1 MVSFYDRLAALARAT
16 PNFRGKGR
24 LARALH
30 RSMRASALARDP
42 MREVTMRDGSRARWD
57 LRDDAEAMACWLGE
71 ADDDVRD
78 ALLARVRPDAVV
90 FDVGANVGWWTVP
103 LARRLARAGGRV
115 IAFEPVPANRA
126 RLEWA
131 IAANAVGANVLVA
144 PVALGDK
151 PGELGMW
158 LKSEET
164 GAGSGTAALVT
175 GDGPVHLRVP
185 VVALDSWA
193 AEFDI
198 TNCDLMKLDIE
209 GAELMMLRGAE
220 RFIARTRPLIF
231 GEFEAYWLSTF
242 GATFL
247 DVAAWASRND
257 YAMQRWDPVSNAFV
271 VLDAVREG
279 IQDVLLVPRTARS
292 EARGEGA
299 RGEVEREGSS

>member
-1 MVSFYDRLAALARAT
+1 MSLYDRLAALSRAT

-24 LARALH
+24 LVRALH
-30 RSMRASALARDP
+30 ARLRAGAIARDP

-57 LRDDAEAMACWLGE
+57 LRDDAEAIACWLGE

-78 ALLARVRPDAVV
+78 ALLARVPRDAWVM
-90 FDVGANVGWWTVP
+90 DVGANVGWWSVP
-103 LARRLARAGGRV
+103 LARRVGPHGGRV
-115 IAFEPVPANRA
+115 IGFEPVPANRA

-131 IAANAVGANVLVA
+131 LAANAVQPHVTVA
-144 PVALGDK
+144 PVALGDE

-175 GDGPVHLRVP
+175 GEGPSHLKVP
-185 VVALDSWA
+185 VVTLDDWT
-193 AEFDI
+193 AEHGI
-198 TNCDLMKLDIE
+198 ARCDLMKLDIE

-247 DVAAWASRND
+247 DVARWATRMG
-257 YAMQRWDPVSNAFV
+257 YAMERWEARSGAFV
-271 VLDAVREG
+271 PLHEITEG
-279 IQDVLLVPRTARS
+279 MQDVLLVPQ
-292 EARGEGA
+292 
-299 RGEVEREGSS
+299 

>member
-1 MVSFYDRLAALARAT
+1 MSLYDRLTALGRAT

-24 LARALH
+24 LVRALH
-30 RSMRASALARDP
+30 ARLRAAAIARDP

-57 LRDDAEAMACWLGE
+57 LRDDAEAIACWLGE

-78 ALLARVRPDAVV
+78 ALLARVKPNAVV

-103 LARRLARAGGRV
+103 LARRLARSGGRV

-131 IAANAVGANVLVA
+131 IAANGVQANVLVA

-175 GDGPVHLRVP
+175 GDGPTHLTVP
-185 VVALDSWA
+185 VVTLDAWA
-193 AEFDI
+193 EEFDI
-198 TNCDLMKLDIE
+198 TVCDVMKLDIE

-242 GATFL
+242 GATFV
-247 DVAAWASRND
+247 DVAAWAQRMR
-257 YAMQRWDPVSNAFV
+257 YGMRRWDARTGTFIA
-271 VLDAVREG
+271 LAEIREG
-279 IQDVLLVPRTARS
+279 VQDVLLEPL
-292 EARGEGA
+292 
-299 RGEVEREGSS
+299 

>member
-1 MVSFYDRLAALARAT
+1 VSLYDRLAALGRAT
-16 PNFRGKGR
+16 PNFRGKGT

-30 RSMRASALARDP
+30 TRLRAAALARDP

-78 ALLARVRPDAVV
+78 ALLARVKPDATV

-103 LARRLARAGGRV
+103 LARRLARGGGRV
-115 IAFEPVPANRA
+115 VAFEPVPANRA

-131 IAANAVGANVLVA
+131 IAANAVGAQVQVA
-144 PVALGDK
+144 AVALGDA

-175 GDGPVHLRVP
+175 GDGPSHLRVP
-185 VVALDSWA
+185 VVTLDAWT
-193 AEFDI
+193 AEQGL
-198 TNCDLMKLDIE
+198 TRCDLMKLDIE

-220 RFIARTRPLIF
+220 RFIAATRPLIF

-242 GATFL
+242 GATFV
-247 DVAAWASRND
+247 DVAEWAGRNR
-257 YAMQRWDPVSNAFV
+257 YAMRRWDARAARFV
-271 VLDAVREG
+271 ALEEVREG
-279 IQDVLLVPRTARS
+279 VQDVLLEPA
-292 EARGEGA
+292 G
-299 RGEVEREGSS
+299 

>member
-1 MVSFYDRLAALARAT
+1 VSLYDRLAALGRAT
-16 PNFRGKGR
+16 PNFRGKGT

-30 RSMRASALARDP
+30 TRLRAAALARDP

-78 ALLARVRPDAVV
+78 ALLARVKPDATV

-103 LARRLARAGGRV
+103 LARRLARGGGRV
-115 IAFEPVPANRA
+115 VAFEPVPANRA

-131 IAANAVGANVLVA
+131 IAANAVGAQVQVA
-144 PVALGDK
+144 AVALGDA

-175 GDGPVHLRVP
+175 GDGPSHLRVP
-185 VVALDSWA
+185 VVTLDAWT
-193 AEFDI
+193 AEQGL
-198 TNCDLMKLDIE
+198 TRCDLMKLDIE

-220 RFIARTRPLIF
+220 RFIAATRPLIF

-242 GATFL
+242 GATFV
-247 DVAAWASRND
+247 DVAEWAGRNR
-257 YAMQRWDPVSNAFV
+257 YAMRRWDARTARFV
-271 VLDAVREG
+271 ALEEVREG
-279 IQDVLLVPRTARS
+279 VQDVLLEPA
-292 EARGEGA
+292 G
-299 RGEVEREGSS
+299 

>member
-1 MVSFYDRLAALARAT
+1 MSAYDRFAALARAI
-16 PNFRGKGR
+16 PGFRGKGR
-24 LARALH
+24 LVRALH
-30 RSMRASALARDP
+30 ARLRAGAIVADP

-78 ALLARVRPDAVV
+78 ALLARVRPDAVA

-103 LARRLARAGGRV
+103 LARRLARRGGHV
-115 IAFEPVPANRA
+115 IAFEPVPANLA

-131 IAANAVGANVLVA
+131 IGANAVASGVTVVPA
-144 PVALGDK
+144 ALGER

-175 GDGPVHLRVP
+175 GDGPTHLKVP
-185 VVALDSWA
+185 VVTLDAWTEANAISR
-193 AEFDI
+193 
-198 TNCDLMKLDIE
+198 CDLMKLDIE

-220 RFIARTRPLIF
+220 RFISRTRPLIF

-247 DVAAWASRND
+247 DVAAWARRMRYD
-257 YAMQRWDPVSNAFV
+257 LERWDPRRRRFV
-271 VLDAVREG
+271 PLADVVEG
-279 IQDVLLVPRTARS
+279 VQDVLLVPV
-292 EARGEGA
+292 GDEG
-299 RGEVEREGSS
+299 

>member
-1 MVSFYDRLAALARAT
+1 MSLYDRLAALARAT
-16 PNFRGKGR
+16 PNFRGKGT

-30 RSMRASALARDP
+30 RRLRAGALARDP
-42 MREVTMRDGSRARWD
+42 MREVVMRDGSRARWD

-78 ALLARVRPDAVV
+78 ALLARVPRDATVL
-90 FDVGANVGWWTVP
+90 DVGANVGWWTVP
-103 LARRLARAGGRV
+103 LARRLAAGSGRV
-115 IAFEPVPANRA
+115 VAFEPVPANRA

-131 IAANAVGANVLVA
+131 IAANGVRAQVQVA
-144 PVALGDK
+144 PVALGDA

-175 GDGPVHLRVP
+175 GDGPSHLRVP
-185 VVALDSWA
+185 VVTLDDWTA
-193 AEFDI
+193 AQGLVR
-198 TNCDLMKLDIE
+198 CDLMKLDIE

-220 RFIARTRPLIF
+220 RFIATTRPLIF

-247 DVAAWASRND
+247 DVAAWASRNG
-257 YAMQRWDPVSNAFV
+257 YAMQRWDPARKAFV
-271 VLDAVREG
+271 ALERADVGV
-279 IQDVLLVPRTARS
+279 QDVLLEPLRTAR
-292 EARGEGA
+292 
-299 RGEVEREGSS
+299 

>member
-1 MVSFYDRLAALARAT
+1 MTLYDALASLGRAT

-30 RSMRASALARDP
+30 HRLRADALAHDP
-42 MREVTMRDGSRARWD
+42 MREVVMRDGSRARWD
-57 LRDDAEAMACWLGE
+57 LRDDAEALACWLGE
-71 ADDDVRD
+71 ADDDVRG
-78 ALLARVRPDAVV
+78 ALLARVPRDAVV

-103 LARRLARAGGRV
+103 LARHLAAGGGRV

-131 IAANAVGANVLVA
+131 IAANAVQQSVQVA
-144 PVALGDK
+144 PVALGDA

-175 GDGPVHLRVP
+175 GDGEAHLRVP
-185 VVALDSWA
+185 VVTLDAWA
-193 AEFDI
+193 AEQGI
-198 TNCDLMKLDIE
+198 TRCELMKLDIE

-220 RFIARTRPLIF
+220 RFIAATRPLIF

-242 GATFL
+242 GSSFL
-247 DVAAWASRND
+247 DVAAWAERMS
-257 YAMQRWDPVSNAFV
+257 YVMLRWDPARKEFMPLDSVSV
-271 VLDAVREG
+271 G
-279 IQDVLLVPRTARS
+279 IQDVLLVPA
-292 EARGEGA
+292 
-299 RGEVEREGSS
+299 

>member
-1 MVSFYDRLAALARAT
+1 MILYDRLAALGRAT
-16 PNFRGKGR
+16 PSFRGKGR

-30 RSMRASALARDP
+30 RRLRAHAIARDP
-42 MREVTMRDGSRARWD
+42 MRDVIMRDGSRARWD
-57 LRDDAEAMACWLGE
+57 LRDDAEALACWLGE
-71 ADDDVRD
+71 ADDDVRN
-78 ALLARVRPDAVV
+78 ALLARVTLDAVV

-103 LARRLARAGGRV
+103 LARHLAPGGGRV

-131 IAANAVGANVLVA
+131 VQANAVQGSVQIV

-175 GDGPVHLRVP
+175 GSGPTHLRVP
-185 VVALDSWA
+185 VVTLDQWA
-193 AEFDI
+193 AEQGVVR
-198 TNCDLMKLDIE
+198 CDLMKLDIE

-220 RFIARTRPLIF
+220 QFVAATRPLIF

-242 GATFL
+242 DSTFL
-247 DVAAWASRND
+247 DVAAWATRMN
-257 YAMQRWDPVSNAFV
+257 YRVLKWEPVEGRFV
-271 VLDAVREG
+271 PLTEVAVG
-279 IQDVLLVPRTARS
+279 VQDVLLEPA
-292 EARGEGA
+292 
-299 RGEVEREGSS
+299 

>member
-1 MVSFYDRLAALARAT
+1 VSLYDRLAALGRAT

-30 RSMRASALARDP
+30 QRLRAGALAPDP
-42 MREVTMRDGSRARWD
+42 MREVTMRDGSLARWD
-57 LRDDAEAMACWLGE
+57 LRDDAEALACWLGE

-78 ALLARVRPDAVV
+78 ALLARVRRDAVV

-103 LARRLARAGGRV
+103 LARHLAPGGGRV

-131 IAANAVGANVLVA
+131 IAANGVRANVLVA

-175 GDGPVHLRVP
+175 GDGPVHLKVP
-185 VVALDSWA
+185 VVTLDAWT

-198 TNCDLMKLDIE
+198 TDCDVMKLDIE

-220 RFIARTRPLIF
+220 RFIAATRPLIF

-242 GATFL
+242 GASFL
-247 DVAAWASRND
+247 DVAEWAGRMN
-257 YAMQRWDPVSNAFV
+257 YGMLRWEPARGRFV
-271 VLDAVREG
+271 PLDSAAVG
-279 IQDVLLVPRTARS
+279 VQDVLLVPREDES
-292 EARGEGA
+292 
-299 RGEVEREGSS
+299 

>member
-1 MVSFYDRLAALARAT
+1 VSLYDRLAALGRAT

-30 RSMRASALARDP
+30 QRLRAGALARDP
-42 MREVTMRDGSRARWD
+42 MREVTMRDGSLARWD
-57 LRDDAEAMACWLGE
+57 LRDDAEALACWLGE

-78 ALLARVRPDAVV
+78 ALLARVTRDAVV

-103 LARRLARAGGRV
+103 LARHLAPGGGRV
-115 IAFEPVPANRA
+115 VAFEPVPANRA

-131 IAANAVGANVLVA
+131 VAANAVQGNVLVA
-144 PVALGDK
+144 PVALGDA

-175 GDGPVHLRVP
+175 GDGTAHLRVP
-185 VVALDSWA
+185 VVTLDAWT
-193 AEFDI
+193 AERGI
-198 TNCDLMKLDIE
+198 TRCDLMKLDIE

-220 RFIARTRPLIF
+220 RFIAVTRPLIF

-242 GATFL
+242 GASFI
-247 DVAAWASRND
+247 DVAAWSERMG
-257 YAMQRWDPVSNAFV
+257 YRMLRWEPRAAEFVPLAQVSV
-271 VLDAVREG
+271 GV
-279 IQDVLLVPRTARS
+279 QDVLLAPRLDES
-292 EARGEGA
+292 
-299 RGEVEREGSS
+299 

>member
-1 MVSFYDRLAALARAT
+1 MRTGIRVPVSLYDRLAAFARAT
-16 PNFRGKGR
+16 PNFRGKGT

-30 RSMRASALARDP
+30 RRLGAAAIARDP

-78 ALLARVRPDAVV
+78 ALLARVRPDATVL
-90 FDVGANVGWWTVP
+90 DVGANVGWWTVP
-103 LARRLARAGGRV
+103 LARRLAAGGGRV

-131 IAANAVGANVLVA
+131 IAANAVGAQVLVA
-144 PVALGDK
+144 PVALGDA

-175 GDGPVHLRVP
+175 GDGPTHLRVP
-185 VVALDSWA
+185 VVTLDAWT
-193 AEFDI
+193 AERGL
-198 TNCDLMKLDIE
+198 TRCDLMKLDIE

-220 RFIARTRPLIF
+220 RFIAAARPLIF

-242 GATFL
+242 GATFV
-247 DVAAWASRND
+247 DVAAWAGRMG
-257 YAMQRWDPVSNAFV
+257 YGMKRWDARERAFV
-271 VLDAVREG
+271 PLERVEAGV
-279 IQDVLLVPRTARS
+279 QDVLLEPL
-292 EARGEGA
+292 
-299 RGEVEREGSS
+299 

>member
-1 MVSFYDRLAALARAT
+1 MSLYDRLAALGRAT
-16 PNFRGKGR
+16 PNFRGKGT

-30 RSMRASALARDP
+30 ARLRAAALARDP

-78 ALLARVRPDAVV
+78 ALLARVKPDATV

-103 LARRLARAGGRV
+103 LARRLARGGGRV
-115 IAFEPVPANRA
+115 VAFEPVPANRA

-131 IAANAVGANVLVA
+131 IAANAVGAQVQVA
-144 PVALGDK
+144 AVALGDA

-175 GDGPVHLRVP
+175 GDGPSHLRVP
-185 VVALDSWA
+185 VVTLDAWT
-193 AEFDI
+193 AEQGL
-198 TNCDLMKLDIE
+198 TRCDLMKLDIE

-220 RFIARTRPLIF
+220 RFIAATRPLIF

-242 GATFL
+242 GATFV
-247 DVAAWASRND
+247 DVAEWAGRNR
-257 YAMQRWDPVSNAFV
+257 YAMRRWDARTGAFV
-271 VLDAVREG
+271 ALERVEVG
-279 IQDVLLVPRTARS
+279 VQDVLLEPLPTAR
-292 EARGEGA
+292 
-299 RGEVEREGSS
+299 

>member
-1 MVSFYDRLAALARAT
+1 MSLYDRLAALGRAT
-16 PNFRGKGR
+16 PNFRGKGT

-30 RSMRASALARDP
+30 TRLRAAALARDP
-42 MREVTMRDGSRARWD
+42 RREVTMRDGSRARWD

-78 ALLARVRPDAVV
+78 ALLARVKPDATV

-103 LARRLARAGGRV
+103 LARRLARGGGRV
-115 IAFEPVPANRA
+115 VAFEPVPANRA

-131 IAANAVGANVLVA
+131 IAANAVGAQVQVA
-144 PVALGDK
+144 AVALGDA

-175 GDGPVHLRVP
+175 GDGPSHLRVP
-185 VVALDSWA
+185 VVTLDAWT
-193 AEFDI
+193 AEQGL
-198 TNCDLMKLDIE
+198 TRCDLMKLDIE

-220 RFIARTRPLIF
+220 RFIAATRPLIF

-242 GATFL
+242 GATFV
-247 DVAAWASRND
+247 DVAEWAGRNR
-257 YAMQRWDPVSNAFV
+257 YAMRRWDARTGAFV
-271 VLDAVREG
+271 ALERVEVG
-279 IQDVLLVPRTARS
+279 VQDVLLEPLPTAR
-292 EARGEGA
+292 
-299 RGEVEREGSS
+299 

>member
-1 MVSFYDRLAALARAT
+1 MSLYDRLAALGRAT

-30 RSMRASALARDP
+30 RRLRAGALASDP
-42 MREVTMRDGSRARWD
+42 LREVLMRDGSRARWD
-57 LRDDAEAMACWLGE
+57 LRDDAEALACWLGE
-71 ADDDVRD
+71 ADDDVRT
-78 ALLARVRPDAVV
+78 ALLARVKRDAVV

-103 LARRLARAGGRV
+103 LARQLAPGGGRV

-131 IAANAVGANVLVA
+131 VQANAVQGSVQVV
-144 PVALGDK
+144 PVALGDA

-175 GDGPVHLRVP
+175 GSGPSHLRVP
-185 VVALDSWA
+185 VVTLDQWT
-193 AEFDI
+193 AEQGVHR
-198 TNCDLMKLDIE
+198 CDLMKLDIE

-220 RFIARTRPLIF
+220 RFVAGTRPLIF

-242 GATFL
+242 GVSFL
-247 DVAAWASRND
+247 DVAAWAERMNYRMLKWMPAQGS
-257 YAMQRWDPVSNAFV
+257 FV
-271 VLDAVREG
+271 PLEVVAVG
-279 IQDVLLVPRTARS
+279 VQDVLLEPA
-292 EARGEGA
+292 
-299 RGEVEREGSS
+299 